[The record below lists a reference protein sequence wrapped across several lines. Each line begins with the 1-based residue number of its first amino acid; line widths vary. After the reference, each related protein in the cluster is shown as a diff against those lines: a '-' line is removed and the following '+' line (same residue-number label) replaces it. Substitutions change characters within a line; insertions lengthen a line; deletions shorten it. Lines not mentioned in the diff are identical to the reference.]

1 MPNITIAVPAELKK
15 EMDKLAEVNWSAVTR
30 EFLADKVKRLALLK
44 KMDKMLESSELTDE
58 DCIRLAG
65 KRRNL
70 CISVFRCGEIA
81 CFWLLT

>member
-58 DCIRLAG
+58 DCIRLGREAKKSMH
-65 KRRNL
+65 KRFL
-70 CISVFRCGEIA
+70 DAVK
-81 CFWLLT
+81 